1 MSLLNF
7 TRLKKELSLFDV
19 YVIATGAMISSGFF
33 LLPGIA
39 AASAGP
45 GVVLAYLL
53 AGVLII
59 PAMLSQ
65 AELAT
70 AMPRAGGAYYFLDR
84 TLGPMVGTMGG
95 IGTWLALV
103 LKSAFA
109 LIGMGA
115 YLALVVDVPLTTTA
129 ITFTVL
135 FAILNVIGAKESS
148 GLLRVLVVAL
158 LAILTLFILHG
169 LSDVLARPEGT
180 PGVSERLTPLL
191 PFGVDGLLGTVG
203 LVFVSYV
210 GLTKVASLAEE
221 VKDPERNIPLGMG
234 LTLAT
239 VTGIYVLGV
248 FIMVV
253 VLGVDRLSTSL
264 TPVADTAGAFAVWSW
279 LPRQAAVYLIVVAA
293 IVAFASMSNAGIM
306 AASRYPLAM
315 ARDRIFPD
323 RLAAT
328 GRLGTP
334 TAAILLTCSLVVLF
348 LLVLNVEEVAKL
360 ASALQLVLFALINV
374 AVIVMRE
381 SHIEAY
387 DPGFRSPGYPWVQ
400 LVGLFVP
407 AVLVAEMGWLPV
419 LFTAGVTT
427 VSFAWYTYYAKPR
440 IERDGAIYHV
450 FERLGRRRF
459 AGLDRELRDLMKEKG
474 ARAEDPF
481 DQVVARAPVIDVAA
495 TVSLAKIIGRAS
507 VLFHER
513 LPATTDQLLEGFGRG
528 VRMGGT
534 PVSHGAA
541 LLHTRLPELDTSE
554 MVLVRCRGG
563 VEVDMEDEEM
573 VRRAA
578 DSPIRAIF
586 FVVSGETDPGRH
598 LRILAQLAGRV
609 EDEDFIT
616 DWLAGRDE
624 QELKETLLRDD
635 RFLSLKLMMGSK
647 AEPLI
652 GKALRELELPPG
664 CLIALIRRYG
674 ETIVPRGRTVLR
686 EGDRLTI
693 IGEPA
698 GLRQL
703 TLQYS
708 EPLHA

>member
-39 AASAGP
+39 AAHAGP

-53 AGVLII
+53 AGVLIV

-95 IGTWLALV
+95 VGTWLALV

-115 YLALVVDVPLTTTA
+115 YLALVVDLPLTTTA
-129 ITFTVL
+129 IAFTVL
-135 FAILNVIGAKESS
+135 FAVLNVIGAKESS

-158 LAILTLFILHG
+158 LTVLTLFILYG
-169 LSDVLARPEGT
+169 LSDLAAH
-180 PGVSERLTPLL
+180 PGDVPGRFTPLL
-191 PFGVDGLLGTVG
+191 PYGVDSLLGAVG

-221 VKDPERNIPLGMG
+221 VKNPERNIPLGMG

-239 VTGIYVLGV
+239 VTTVYVVGVFVMVAVLGV
-248 FIMVV
+248 
-253 VLGVDRLSTSL
+253 GTLSASL
-264 TPVADTAGAFAVWSW
+264 TPVADTAGAFAAWSW
-279 LPRQAAVYLIVVAA
+279 IPRRVVVYFIVVAA
-293 IVAFASMSNAGIM
+293 IVAFASMSNAGIL

-315 ARDRIFPD
+315 ARDRILPD
-323 RLAAT
+323 RFAAT

-334 TAAILLTCSLVVLF
+334 TAAILLTCALVVVF

-360 ASALQLVLFALINV
+360 ASALQLVLFGLINV

-381 SHIEAY
+381 SRIEAY

-419 LFTAGVTT
+419 LFIAGVTML
-427 VSFAWYTYYAKPR
+427 SFGWYTYYAKPR
-440 IERDGAIYHV
+440 IARDGAIYHV

-481 DQVVARAPVIDVAA
+481 DQVVARAHVVDLAGSG
-495 TVSLAKIIGRAS
+495 SLEGLIGRAS

-513 LPATTDQLLEGFGRG
+513 LPATTDQLMEGFGRG

-534 PVSHGAA
+534 PVAHGAA
-541 LLHTRLPELDTSE
+541 LLHTRLPALDTSE

-563 VEVDMEDEEM
+563 IKVDVEDDEM
-573 VRRAA
+573 VRHAA
-578 DSPIRAIF
+578 AVPIRALF
-586 FVVSGETDPGRH
+586 FLVSGETDPGRH

-609 EDEDFIT
+609 EDEDFMEE
-616 DWLAGRDE
+616 WLASRDE
-624 QELKETLLRDD
+624 LELKETLLRDD
-635 RFLSLKLMMGSK
+635 RFLSLRLLPETK

-686 EGDRLTI
+686 EGDRLTV

-703 TLQYS
+703 AQRYA
-708 EPLHA
+708 EARHA

>member
-19 YVIATGAMISSGFF
+19 YVIATAAMISSGFF

-39 AASAGP
+39 AAHAGP

-70 AMPRAGGAYYFLDR
+70 AMPRAGGTYYFLDR

-109 LIGMGA
+109 LLGMGA
-115 YLALVVDVPLTTTA
+115 YLALVVDVPLRTTA
-129 ITFTVL
+129 IVFTAL

-148 GLLRVLVVAL
+148 GVLRVLVVTL
-158 LAILTLFILHG
+158 LTILTLFILHG
-169 LSDVLARPEGT
+169 LSDVLARPSE
-180 PGVSERLTPLL
+180 VSQGFTPLL
-191 PFGVDGLLGTVG
+191 PYGVDGLLGTVG
-203 LVFVSYV
+203 LVFVSYI

-221 VKDPERNIPLGMG
+221 VKNPERNIPLGMG

-239 VTGIYVLGV
+239 VTLVYVVGV
-248 FIMVV
+248 FIMVA

-279 LPRQAAVYLIVVAA
+279 LPRRVAVYFIVVAA

-315 ARDRIFPD
+315 ARDRIFPG

-334 TAAILLTCSLVVLF
+334 TAAILLTCSLVVVF
-348 LLVLNVEEVAKL
+348 LLVLNVEDVAKL
-360 ASALQLVLFALINV
+360 ASALQLVLFGLINV

-419 LFTAGVTT
+419 LFTAAVTT

-440 IERDGAIYHV
+440 IVRDGAIYHV

-481 DQVVARAPVIDVAA
+481 DQVVARAPVIDLAA
-495 TVSLAKIIGRAS
+495 STSLEEIIGRAS
-507 VLFHER
+507 VLFHDR
-513 LPATTDQLLEGFGRG
+513 LPATTDQVLDGFGRG

-534 PVSHGAA
+534 PASTRPRWCWSAA
-541 LLHTRLPELDTSE
+541 
-554 MVLVRCRGG
+554 
-563 VEVDMEDEEM
+563 
-573 VRRAA
+573 A
-578 DSPIRAIF
+578 
-586 FVVSGETDPGRH
+586 VVSKWTWMTRRWSARPRRHRSGRSSS
-598 LRILAQLAGRV
+598 
-609 EDEDFIT
+609 
-616 DWLAGRDE
+616 W
-624 QELKETLLRDD
+624 
-635 RFLSLKLMMGSK
+635 
-647 AEPLI
+647 
-652 GKALRELELPPG
+652 
-664 CLIALIRRYG
+664 
-674 ETIVPRGRTVLR
+674 
-686 EGDRLTI
+686 
-693 IGEPA
+693 
-698 GLRQL
+698 
-703 TLQYS
+703 
-708 EPLHA
+708 